1 MPFDSEMEMFT
12 FCCRNMISSR
22 TFHEVSIC
30 ALKVGWKINC
40 YSSEWLVTDMLEKK
54 KHSSLL
60 HSQSFSRTLSLSL
73 SQKLTRLVFLDIF
86 TAIFT
91 CQTLHRWSR
100 LKRTFKEKNA
110 VLQRIKNL
118 VAVQGYSRDY
128 KFLL

>member
-73 SQKLTRLVFLDIF
+73 SETF